1 MPIITVAQ
9 GAYNTGYTATQM
21 PVIQNLGPGILYV
34 YNSSTSITTEGLQ
47 LPVGAVYEL
56 PQVVQ
61 DGAGAVFVQA
71 TGGNCDVRLMNVG

>member
-1 MPIITVAQ
+1 MIITVAQ

-21 PVIQNLGPGILYV
+21 PIIQNLGPGILYV
-34 YNSSTSITTEGLQ
+34 YNSEANITTEGLQ

-56 PQVVQ
+56 PAVVQ

>member
-1 MPIITVAQ
+1 MIITVAQ

-61 DGAGAVFVQA
+61 DGAGVFVQA

>member
-1 MPIITVAQ
+1 MPTITVAQ

-34 YNSSTSITTEGLQ
+34 YSASTNITTEGLQ
-47 LPVGAVYEL
+47 LPVGAVYEF
-56 PQVVQ
+56 PEVVQ
-61 DGAGAVFVQA
+61 DGAGAVWIQA

>member
-1 MPIITVAQ
+1 MIITVAQ
-9 GAYNTGYTATQM
+9 GATNTSFTATQM

-34 YNSSTSITTEGLQ
+34 YNSSTNITTDGLQ

>member
-1 MPIITVAQ
+1 MIITVAQ
-9 GAYNTGYTATQM
+9 GAFNTGFTTTQM
-21 PVIQNLGPGILYV
+21 PVIQNLGPGILFV
-34 YNSSTSITTEGLQ
+34 YNLPTNITTEGLQ

>member
-1 MPIITVAQ
+1 MIITVAQ

>member
-1 MPIITVAQ
+1 MIITVAQ

-21 PVIQNLGPGILYV
+21 PVIQNLGPGTLYV
-34 YNSSTSITTEGLQ
+34 YNSSTNITTDGLQ

>member
-1 MPIITVAQ
+1 MIITVAQ

-61 DGAGAVFVQA
+61 DGAGAVFIQA

>member
-1 MPIITVAQ
+1 MIITVAQ

-34 YNSSTSITTEGLQ
+34 YNSETNITTEGLQ